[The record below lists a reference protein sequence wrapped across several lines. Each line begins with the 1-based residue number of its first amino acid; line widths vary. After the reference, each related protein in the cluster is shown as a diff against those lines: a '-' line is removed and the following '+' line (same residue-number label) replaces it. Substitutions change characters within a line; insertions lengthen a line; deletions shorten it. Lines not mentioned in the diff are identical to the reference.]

1 MSERTAV
8 LLDGHPLWLKAM
20 AELLERVEVRLVGAT
35 TEPSSALELIEAH
48 QPDVFVMTLEWR
60 ANEIDGYE
68 CIRRTKALSPKTQ
81 MVVVSSE
88 DDPRAVEAAFAE
100 GATAFC
106 TKSAAED
113 DLAVAIRQSFSR
125 SIYLVGVSS
134 GGAEARAQAP
144 RISDNDPELTR
155 REVEILQLVSEGH
168 SNSQV
173 ARMLWVTEQ
182 TVKFHLSNI
191 YRKLNVA
198 NRTEA
203 SRWAQLHGL
212 LSHEPA
218 PLPATVPAANSSA
231 ARAHD
236 GRLSGRAS
244 ALEPFQIRG

>member
-1 MSERTAV
+1 MDMYERTAV

-20 AELLERVEVRLVGAT
+20 AELLERVGVKLVGST
-35 TEPSSALELIEAH
+35 TEPSSALDLVEAH

-60 ANEIDGYE
+60 ASEIDGYE
-68 CIRRTKALSPKTQ
+68 CLRRTKLLSPKTQ
-81 MVVVSSE
+81 TVVVSSD

-106 TKSAAED
+106 TKSAEED

-125 SIYLVGVSS
+125 SIYLVSAASS
-134 GGAEARAQAP
+134 GGAEARAQAL
-144 RISDNDPELTR
+144 RMSDDDPELTK

-218 PLPATVPAANSSA
+218 RPTSVTMA
-231 ARAHD
+231 
-236 GRLSGRAS
+236 
-244 ALEPFQIRG
+244 

>member
-1 MSERTAV
+1 MSEGRTAV

-20 AELLERVEVRLVGAT
+20 AELLERVGVELVGST
-35 TEPSSALELIEAH
+35 TDPVAALDLVEAH

-60 ANEIDGYE
+60 ASELDGYE
-68 CIRRTKALSPKTQ
+68 CLRRTRALSPKTQ
-81 MVVVSSE
+81 TVVVSSE

-100 GATAFC
+100 GASAFC
-106 TKSAAED
+106 TKSAEAD

-125 SIYLVGVSS
+125 SIHLVSVSS
-134 GGAEARAQAP
+134 GGPEARAQAL
-144 RISDNDPELTR
+144 RMSDDDPELTR

-212 LSHEPA
+212 LSHELA
-218 PLPATVPAANSSA
+218 RPAAVTA
-231 ARAHD
+231 A
-236 GRLSGRAS
+236 
-244 ALEPFQIRG
+244 